1 MNKRIL
7 SIAIL
12 LLILVITLT
21 GCGNSEGYKQAKENE
36 ENKKKDIVEYLNS
49 KYSEDYKISDV
60 VKSESLGS
68 SSSVSFGYVD
78 YTGEI
83 NYEMS
88 DGVKVFYGRN
98 GIIYDDI
105 QVLIIENDL
114 ERYIEEEF
122 ELNNLNVEILKI
134 KGTSSSGANLGFNK
148 YYDGNIKEFISEE
161 KLICNN
167 FELAILTTKDDL
179 ENDYDKTV
187 ELLKNENF
195 EIENKKVYFIDEQYN
210 EILKDSVS
218 NTKLES
224 GFYTNYKFGSNGLL
238 CVLDGANKY
247 VNANEFF
254 DGIAIVSKNIEVR
267 IGDIIFEETNV
278 SGEDITNMIKQ
289 KNQGN
294 INYNIL
300 PSYSSKIYK
309 IKLSDELIKKISNE
323 NKKISIG
330 FYNGKGES
338 KQKAL
343 CFFCEED
350 GTYGT
355 YNVGDGFYVW
365 YNNVLY

>member
-148 YYDGNIKEFISEE
+148 YYDGNIK
-161 KLICNN
+161 
-167 FELAILTTKDDL
+167 
-179 ENDYDKTV
+179 
-187 ELLKNENF
+187 
-195 EIENKKVYFIDEQYN
+195 
-210 EILKDSVS
+210 
-218 NTKLES
+218 
-224 GFYTNYKFGSNGLL
+224 
-238 CVLDGANKY
+238 
-247 VNANEFF
+247 
-254 DGIAIVSKNIEVR
+254 
-267 IGDIIFEETNV
+267 
-278 SGEDITNMIKQ
+278 
-289 KNQGN
+289 
-294 INYNIL
+294 
-300 PSYSSKIYK
+300 
-309 IKLSDELIKKISNE
+309 
-323 NKKISIG
+323 
-330 FYNGKGES
+330 
-338 KQKAL
+338 
-343 CFFCEED
+343 
-350 GTYGT
+350 
-355 YNVGDGFYVW
+355 
-365 YNNVLY
+365 